1 MYFVVMLV
9 VNKIM
14 IDKTLAL
21 KSRHLR
27 LSKLLHSLLIKYLE
41 DKKVYSDLTKIR
53 QLTDELDKLLD
64 IE

>member
-1 MYFVVMLV
+1 MSA

-14 IDKTLAL
+14 IDKRLAL

-53 QLTDELDKLLD
+53 ELTDELDKLLD
-64 IE
+64 IQ

>member
-1 MYFVVMLV
+1 
-9 VNKIM
+9 M

-27 LSKLLHSLLIKYLE
+27 LSKLLHSLLIKKKKK
-41 DKKVYSDLTKIR
+41 KKVYSDLSKIR

>member
-1 MYFVVMLV
+1 MSA

-27 LSKLLHSLLIKYLE
+27 LSKLLNSLLIKYLE
-41 DKKVYSDLTKIR
+41 DKKVYSDLSKIR

>member
-1 MYFVVMLV
+1 MSA

-14 IDKTLAL
+14 IDKRLAL

-41 DKKVYSDLTKIR
+41 DKKVYSDLSKIR

>member
-1 MYFVVMLV
+1 MLA

-14 IDKTLAL
+14 INKKLAL

-53 QLTDELDKLLD
+53 ELTDELDKLLD
-64 IE
+64 IQ

>member
-1 MYFVVMLV
+1 
-9 VNKIM
+9 M
-14 IDKTLAL
+14 IDKRLAL

>member
-1 MYFVVMLV
+1 MSA

-14 IDKTLAL
+14 INKKLAL

-41 DKKVYSDLTKIR
+41 DKKVYSDLSKIR

>member
-14 IDKTLAL
+14 IDKKLAL

>member
-1 MYFVVMLV
+1 MSA

>member
-1 MYFVVMLV
+1 MSA

-14 IDKTLAL
+14 INKRLAL

>member
-1 MYFVVMLV
+1 
-9 VNKIM
+9 M
-14 IDKTLAL
+14 IDKRLAL

-27 LSKLLHSLLIKYLE
+27 LSNLLHSLLIKYLE
-41 DKKVYSDLTKIR
+41 DKKVYSDLSKIR

>member
-1 MYFVVMLV
+1 MLA

-41 DKKVYSDLTKIR
+41 DKKVYSDLSKIR

>member
-1 MYFVVMLV
+1 MSA

-14 IDKTLAL
+14 IDKRLAL

>member
-1 MYFVVMLV
+1 MLA

-14 IDKTLAL
+14 IDKRLAL

-41 DKKVYSDLTKIR
+41 DKKVYSDLSKIR

>member
-1 MYFVVMLV
+1 MLA

-14 IDKTLAL
+14 IDKRLAL

-41 DKKVYSDLTKIR
+41 DKKVYSDLSKIR

-64 IE
+64 IQ

>member
-1 MYFVVMLV
+1 MSA

-41 DKKVYSDLTKIR
+41 DKKVYSDLSKIR
-53 QLTDELDKLLD
+53 ELTDEVDKLLD

>member
-1 MYFVVMLV
+1 MSA

-14 IDKTLAL
+14 IDKRLAL

-27 LSKLLHSLLIKYLE
+27 LSKLIHSLLIKYLE
-41 DKKVYSDLTKIR
+41 DKKVYSDLSKIR

>member
-1 MYFVVMLV
+1 MT
-9 VNKIM
+9 
-14 IDKTLAL
+14 DKTQGL
-21 KSRHLR
+21 KLKQLR

-41 DKKVYSDLTKIR
+41 DKKVYSDLSKIR

>member
-1 MYFVVMLV
+1 
-9 VNKIM
+9 M
-14 IDKTLAL
+14 IDKKLAL
-21 KSRHLR
+21 KSRYLK

-41 DKKVYSDLTKIR
+41 DKKVYSDLSKIR

>member
-1 MYFVVMLV
+1 MLA

-14 IDKTLAL
+14 IDKRLAL
-21 KSRHLR
+21 KLKHLR

-41 DKKVYSDLTKIR
+41 DKKVYSDLSKIR

>member
-1 MYFVVMLV
+1 MLA

-14 IDKTLAL
+14 IDKRLAL

-53 QLTDELDKLLD
+53 ELTDELDKLLD
-64 IE
+64 IQ

>member
-1 MYFVVMLV
+1 MSA

-14 IDKTLAL
+14 IDKKLAL

-41 DKKVYSDLTKIR
+41 DKKVYSDLSKIR

>member
-21 KSRHLR
+21 RSRHLR
-27 LSKLLHSLLIKYLE
+27 LSKLLHDLLIKYLE
-41 DKKVYSDLTKIR
+41 DKKVYSDLSKIR

>member
-1 MYFVVMLV
+1 MSA

-27 LSKLLHSLLIKYLE
+27 LSKLVHSLLIKYLE

-64 IE
+64 IQ

>member
-1 MYFVVMLV
+1 MSA

-14 IDKTLAL
+14 IDKRLAL

-27 LSKLLHSLLIKYLE
+27 LSKLLHSLLVKYLE
-41 DKKVYSDLTKIR
+41 DKKVYSDLSKIR

>member
-1 MYFVVMLV
+1 MSA

-14 IDKTLAL
+14 IDKKLAL
-21 KSRHLR
+21 KSRHLK

-41 DKKVYSDLTKIR
+41 DKKVYSDLSKIR

>member
-1 MYFVVMLV
+1 MSA

-14 IDKTLAL
+14 INKRLAL

-41 DKKVYSDLTKIR
+41 DKKVYSDLSKIR

>member
-1 MYFVVMLV
+1 MLA

-14 IDKTLAL
+14 INKKLAL

-41 DKKVYSDLTKIR
+41 DKKVYSDLSKIR

-64 IE
+64 IQ

>member
-1 MYFVVMLV
+1 MSA

-41 DKKVYSDLTKIR
+41 DKKVYSDLSKIR

>member
-1 MYFVVMLV
+1 MSA

-27 LSKLLHSLLIKYLE
+27 LSKLLNSLLIKYLE

>member
-1 MYFVVMLV
+1 MSA

-14 IDKTLAL
+14 INKRLAL
-21 KSRHLR
+21 KSRHLK

-41 DKKVYSDLTKIR
+41 DKKVYSDLSKIR

>member
-1 MYFVVMLV
+1 MSA

-14 IDKTLAL
+14 INKTLAL

>member
-1 MYFVVMLV
+1 MSA

-14 IDKTLAL
+14 INKKLAL
-21 KSRHLR
+21 NSRHLR

-41 DKKVYSDLTKIR
+41 DKKVYSDLSKIR

>member
-1 MYFVVMLV
+1 
-9 VNKIM
+9 M
-14 IDKTLAL
+14 IDKKLAL
-21 KSRHLR
+21 KSRHLRHTHSRHLR

-41 DKKVYSDLTKIR
+41 DKKVYSDLSKIR